1 MLQSNIHDH
10 ERSFSHQMLRNNPLA
25 FFAIPQIVFL
35 VLLAA
40 ASGTRALELP
50 PLGYKKWGLKDQ
62 GVASDHI
69 SAGSYTPNPFDQMQ
83 AASLVKYYN

>member
-1 MLQSNIHDH
+1 MKGLIS
-10 ERSFSHQMLRNNPLA
+10 RQMHTNDPLE
-25 FFAIPQIVFL
+25 FFTISKIVCL
-35 VLLAA
+35 VILAA

-83 AASLVKYYN
+83 AASLVMYYPLIISL